1 MWFAMIVI
9 SLSGVQAAD
18 PYAVEDPFAVTT
30 PAPAAAEE
38 EAAPAVSTPEEAAP
52 SRERL
57 TCRSRPTLGS
67 RITRQRVCKTEE
79 EWRIYENDMEQ
90 SRRDI
95 ADRGARGCDLEL
107 SEEC

>member
-1 MWFAMIVI
+1 MWFALIMLA
-9 SLSGVQAAD
+9 LSGAQPAD
-18 PYAVEDPFAVTT
+18 PSAVEDPFAVTT
-30 PAPAAAEE
+30 EAPAPETAST
-38 EAAPAVSTPEEAAP
+38 APTPEEAAP

-57 TCRSRPTLGS
+57 TCRSRPILGS
-67 RITRQRVCKTEE
+67 RISRQRVCKTEE
-79 EWRIYENDMEQ
+79 EWRLYENDLEQ